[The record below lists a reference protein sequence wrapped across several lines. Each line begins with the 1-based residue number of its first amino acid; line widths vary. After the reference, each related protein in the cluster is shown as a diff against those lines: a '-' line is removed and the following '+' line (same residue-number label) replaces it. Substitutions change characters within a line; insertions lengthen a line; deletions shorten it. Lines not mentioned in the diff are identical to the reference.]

1 MTDMPNGPWYSCL
14 PGCAAQVPCGQGR
27 HTVRWEA
34 GALVLPEHPD
44 AEGELVL
51 AALGGEKAGCVE
63 LAEIW
68 GRHTTDLSVL
78 AIGPRGPAD
87 EIAVSWEDVA
97 AATRDGPYF
106 AARLR
111 PGVRS
116 SAAALPPMQLA
127 SPARSLAALGAARH
141 RKAQEDIERSRRRTT
156 DMLSLLALGYGFQVR
171 LIGQVAAAY
180 AGRLEDQA
188 QRAEA
193 DGGTEAEAEA
203 EAEAQG
209 GARAEGKVSL
219 EEDARADG
227 GVRVRP
233 ALVAAIAGR
242 LAPAAENWLGIDP
255 DQLVVSLHSGPGWGS
270 AELTG
275 HGEERRLRVSL
286 PAGWLASVWA
296 CGLALV
302 GRHLVVAVEQP
313 GWPEARVLG
322 LRAPALGGATAL
334 GGAMGA
340 EPEPLEVHGTLDA
353 PGGPPDAPH
362 WET

>member
-1 MTDMPNGPWYSCL
+1 MSDTPNGPWYGCL

-27 HTVRWEA
+27 HGVRWEA

-51 AALGGEKAGCVE
+51 AALGGDKAGCVE

-87 EIAVSWEDVA
+87 EISVSWEDVTA
-97 AATRDGPYF
+97 AIQASPSFGAGPGF
-106 AARLR
+106 RIRPSAARL
-111 PGVRS
+111 
-116 SAAALPPMQLA
+116 PPMRLA
-127 SPARSLAALGAARH
+127 SPPRALAAHMSARH
-141 RKAQEDIERSRRRTT
+141 RKAQEEIERSRRRTI

-180 AGRLEDQA
+180 AGRLDDVA
-188 QRAEA
+188 HRVEA
-193 DGGTEAEAEA
+193 DRGAEAEG
-203 EAEAQG
+203 E
-209 GARAEGKVSL
+209 VSL
-219 EEDARADG
+219 EGGARADG

-242 LAPAAENWLGIDP
+242 LAPVVENWLGIDP

-270 AELTG
+270 AEMTG
-275 HGEERRLRVSL
+275 RGEERRLRVSV

-296 CGLALV
+296 CGLTLV
-302 GRHLVVAVEQP
+302 DRHLVVSVEQP

-322 LRAPALGGATAL
+322 LRAP
-334 GGAMGA
+334 GA
-340 EPEPLEVHGTLDA
+340 EPEPLDAHGTLGA

>member
-1 MTDMPNGPWYSCL
+1 MTDMPNDPWYSCL
-14 PGCAAQVPCGQGR
+14 PGCAAQVPCGPGR
-27 HTVRWEA
+27 HAVRWDA

-87 EIAVSWEDVA
+87 EIAVSWDDVA
-97 AATRDGPYF
+97 AAAQAGPFF
-106 AARLR
+106 AAQPR
-111 PGVRS
+111 PGTRPG
-116 SAAALPPMQLA
+116 AASLPPMRLA
-127 SPARSLAALGAARH
+127 SPPRSVAAQVAARH

-180 AGRLEDQA
+180 AGQLDDLA
-188 QRAEA
+188 HRAERHS
-193 DGGTEAEAEA
+193 GTAAEGDAEAER
-203 EAEAQG
+203 EVSIE
-209 GARAEGKVSL
+209 EGVR
-219 EEDARADG
+219 DDG

-233 ALVAAIAGR
+233 ALVAALAGR
-242 LAPAAENWLGIDP
+242 LAPAAGNWLGIDP
-255 DQLVVSLHSGPGWGS
+255 DQLVVSLHDGPGWGS

-275 HGEERRLRVSL
+275 RGEERRLRVSV

-302 GRHLVVAVEQP
+302 DRHLVVAIERP

-322 LRAPALGGATAL
+322 LRAP
-334 GGAMGA
+334 GA
-340 EPEPLEVHGTLDA
+340 EPQPLDVHATLGA
-353 PGGPPDAPH
+353 HGGPPDAPH